1 MTKGHI
7 VWCYLRPNCHREK
20 KPASSRTKNRASL
33 SHLAVLCLSAP
44 RELRRP
50 YSTDHCAASRAP
62 PRCPSPPPS
71 PLLHSH
77 SANAPDP
84 SPRAAR
90 LPPVDPVRGNTP
102 ATHFS
107 GAPPPFPLPSCE
119 AARSFIDIC
128 VEEVNAN
135 NRGKEGTLTP
145 HGYDNVATCI
155 GFDPITKTIAAS
167 DEWWANEIQRNELAA
182 KFRFAP
188 LEDKIKLSTIFDDV
202 SVTNK
207 YAKAAPPTS
216 QVGCSQILIDDDD
229 VGGLGCDIDV
239 THVTPKP
246 KGRKKRSCPYSPS
259 PVMVQKS
266 GKDSEERMQ
275 FKRIADL
282 WEKRETSR
290 NSVTSEMKV
299 DLVRDEIKEIKDMVV
314 NDGGIPGSEVYFH
327 ALELFTKK
335 EHRDVFSALKDEL
348 PSVRLEWIN
357 RAWET
362 FMKKN

>member
-1 MTKGHI
+1 MRNA
-7 VWCYLRPNCHREK
+7 L
-20 KPASSRTKNRASL
+20 
-33 SHLAVLCLSAP
+33 
-44 RELRRP
+44 ELRGRWHYGKGGRP
-50 YSTDHCAASRAP
+50 LMKAHWDNIV
-62 PRCPSPPPS
+62 
-71 PLLHSH
+71 L
-77 SANAPDP
+77 
-84 SPRAAR
+84 
-90 LPPVDPVRGNTP
+90 
-102 ATHFS
+102 
-107 GAPPPFPLPSCE
+107 
-119 AARSFIDIC
+119 RSFIDIC

-145 HGYDNVATCI
+145 HGYDNV
-155 GFDPITKTIAAS
+155 
-167 DEWWANEIQRNELAA
+167 RNELAA

-216 QVGCSQILIDDDD
+216 QVDCSQILIDDDD